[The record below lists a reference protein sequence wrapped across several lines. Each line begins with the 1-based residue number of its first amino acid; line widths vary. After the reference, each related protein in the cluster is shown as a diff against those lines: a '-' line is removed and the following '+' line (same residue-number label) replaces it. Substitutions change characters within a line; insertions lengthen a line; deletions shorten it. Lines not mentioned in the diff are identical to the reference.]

1 MSTTPHS
8 SSKPSHSFQR
18 SPYSTLPPVAITRQ
32 ALFQF
37 NLSIYQQL
45 VDLENKFACQPKP
58 LAVFSRNGWQP
69 PLRKPR

>member
-1 MSTTPHS
+1 MSATPHS
-8 SSKPSHSFQR
+8 SLPLSNSALAKI
-18 SPYSTLPPVAITRQ
+18 YSVLPPVAITRQ

-45 VDLENKFACQPKP
+45 AELEERYVSKPQPM
-58 LAVFSRNGWQP
+58 AFFSRQSWQP